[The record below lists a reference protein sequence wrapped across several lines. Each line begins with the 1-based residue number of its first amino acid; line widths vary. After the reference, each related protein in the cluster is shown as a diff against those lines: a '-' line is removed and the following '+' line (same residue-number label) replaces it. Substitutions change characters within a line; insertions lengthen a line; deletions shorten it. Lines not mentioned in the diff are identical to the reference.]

1 MLGLPTWSVFAG
13 VFVVAFAV
21 TWALVPVTIRLS
33 RRLGTVDVAGGR
45 RRHQGAIPRLGGLA
59 IFGGFMVATLLTL
72 PYPRPPADTFRLVGL
87 LLACTAVTVGG
98 FFDDRLQ
105 FSALPQIAVAL
116 VASGIAIR
124 YWVFIERVNNPL
136 TNQQV
141 VFPMPLVI
149 LFTLLWMAGMTTTIN
164 WLDGLDGLATAV
176 SAIAVLVF
184 FIHMLRTGQQSVALL
199 PAALLGATLGFLPH
213 NWSPAKVFLG
223 SAGAYFLGF
232 AVGGLSLI
240 GGARAATALLVL
252 GIPILD
258 VAWQI
263 LDRLRHGRSPVEGD
277 RGHLH
282 FRLADQGIPQARI
295 VLLYCTISAVLGG
308 LALLLP
314 SRLYKLFALLIMGGV
329 GGLALAHLARAGDRS
344 QRDSD
349 DLS

>member
-1 MLGLPTWSVFAG
+1 MLGLPTWSIFAG
-13 VFVVAFAV
+13 VFAVAFGV

-33 RRLGTVDVAGGR
+33 HRLGTIDVAGGR

-72 PYPRPPADTFRLVGL
+72 PYPRLPADTFRLAGL
-87 LLACTAVTVGG
+87 LLGCTAVTIGG
-98 FFDDRLQ
+98 LFDDRLQ
-105 FSALPQIAVAL
+105 FSALPQIAIVL
-116 VASGIAIR
+116 VASAIAIR

-136 TNQQV
+136 TNEQV
-141 VFPMPLVI
+141 VFPLPLII

-184 FIHMLRTGQQSVALL
+184 FVHMLRTGQQSVALL

-213 NWSPAKVFLG
+213 NWTPARVFLG

-252 GIPILD
+252 GIPIVD

-263 LDRLRHGRSPVEGD
+263 LDRVRHGRSPAAGD

-282 FRLADQGIPQARI
+282 FRLLDQGMPQARI
-295 VLLYCTISAVLGG
+295 VLLYCAVCALLGG

-314 SRLYKLFALLIMGGV
+314 SRLYKLFALLTMAAV
-329 GGLALAHLARAGDRS
+329 GGLSLARLARAGERS
-344 QRDSD
+344 HGDPGSPH
-349 DLS
+349 